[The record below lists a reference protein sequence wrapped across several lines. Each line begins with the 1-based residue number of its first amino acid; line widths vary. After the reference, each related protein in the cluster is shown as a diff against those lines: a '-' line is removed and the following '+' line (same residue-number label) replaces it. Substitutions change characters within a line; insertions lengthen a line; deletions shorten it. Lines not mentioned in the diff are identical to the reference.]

1 MSEIPPPP
9 KVFIPPKNE
18 TPLKGVVIYSVIV
31 LVAIIGLA
39 NLYAILNIYLPL
51 RIVKTLLPFGYCL
64 SLGYLMS
71 WGVYLGKIKGLGNV
85 ILLAFFG
92 SLISVYFLWVIWTS
106 RMLGE
111 SMFHTMGSL
120 FQGIQNINVD
130 GVYIK
135 GELVAGVTALKAL
148 WVIETAFI
156 FLVPI
161 FVIDEKPPKIDKS
174 FFDQ

>member
-18 TPLKGVVIYSVIV
+18 TPLKGVIIYFLIVIV
-31 LVAIIGLA
+31 SIIGLS
-39 NLYAILNIYLPL
+39 NLYTILNIYLPL
-51 RIVKTLLPFGYCL
+51 QVVRTLLPFGYCL
-64 SLGYLMS
+64 TLGFIMS

-85 ILLAFFG
+85 ILLAFLG

-120 FQGIQNINVD
+120 FQGIQNLDVD
-130 GVYIK
+130 GIYIK
-135 GELVAGVTALKAL
+135 GELVAGVSALKIL
-148 WVIETAFI
+148 WVIETALI

-161 FVIDEKPPKIDKS
+161 FVIDEKPPKINQL
-174 FFDQ
+174 FIGE